1 MSTPTEFLA
10 NQLKKYGKEGYKFAK
25 EKGKER
31 IGELAAEI
39 SSPEGRRAI
48 AENAERVRTYGQ
60 VGNLIESSKRIQANL
75 SDPIINTIA
84 NANPLTSML
93 LGGIKATPAVSGS
106 LQFMAGNP
114 TKAAESRTAD
124 KPSEKNIIYVT
135 GADGKEVALDMNNPA
150 DVKRLQTIK
159 AKVPTPVR
167 KKEEGSTDQ
176 VSLVN
181 ANGVPQTGTDGSK
194 LLARHEEEK
203 KSLQESGIGNSLLQ
217 RLGIDSVRYGQFE
230 SNYLPGQQPTA
241 GKVQK
246 TSVAAKVGGKTP
258 AEYLDSGKS
267 TTNEAE
273 LPTKETNLVTSGV
286 KPASDRAALGTR
298 ARYSQE
304 FLADRPNMSDKYSE
318 SLTGLRAADSSKGLL
333 YASGQYWRET
343 GELDANNN
351 PKYEKIEKGEYNAIK
366 RGNQHALDFA
376 RDKIEDAKSIIKQG
390 DNKNYDT
397 DGFSIEDAK
406 HFRMTPTQA
415 RAIGSGGYVETLIGG
430 SEADQ
435 PEQSAVSPVDTE
447 VSVDEDPGKTERLET
462 IQKAVD
468 RKKK

>member
-1 MSTPTEFLA
+1 MSNPVQWLQQHVFYSPQEIQRINAAQQKSAKNNPASKPKNQWVPTKQGPKRDMGIVRAWNEATPT
-10 NQLKKYGKEGYKFAK
+10 
-25 EKGKER
+25 KG
-31 IGELAAEI
+31 GAAAMM
-39 SSPEGRRAI
+39 SGR
-48 AENAERVRTYGQ
+48 
-60 VGNLIESSKRIQANL
+60 
-75 SDPIINTIA
+75 DPYPTNTQT
-84 NANPLTSML
+84 NP
-93 LGGIKATPAVSGS
+93 
-106 LQFMAGNP
+106 
-114 TKAAESRTAD
+114 AD
-124 KPSEKNIIYVT
+124 KPSQKNIIYVT

-167 KKEEGSTDQ
+167 KKKKKEEGSSDQ

-181 ANGVPQTGTDGSK
+181 ALGVSQTGTDGSK
-194 LLARHEEEK
+194 LLARHEAEK

-246 TSVAAKVGGKTP
+246 TSVAAEVGGETP
-258 AEYLDSGKS
+258 TQYQDSGKS
-267 TTNEAE
+267 TTNETE

-304 FLADRPNMSDKYSE
+304 FLADRPNMGDKYSE
-318 SLTGLRAADSSKGLL
+318 SLYGLRAADASKGLL

-366 RGNQHALDFA
+366 RGNKHALDFA
-376 RDKIEDAKSIIKQG
+376 RDKIEDAKSTIKQG
-390 DNKNYDT
+390 DNKSYDT
-397 DGFSIEDAK
+397 DGFSVEDAE
-406 HFRMTPTQA
+406 FMRMTPTQA
-415 RAIGSGGYVETLIGG
+415 RAIGSGGSVETLIGG
-430 SEADQ
+430 SYEPDTSSLTPDVRQADSSEEKLR
-435 PEQSAVSPVDTE
+435 EQLRA
-447 VSVDEDPGKTERLET
+447 
-462 IQKAVD
+462 I
-468 RKKK
+468 KKR